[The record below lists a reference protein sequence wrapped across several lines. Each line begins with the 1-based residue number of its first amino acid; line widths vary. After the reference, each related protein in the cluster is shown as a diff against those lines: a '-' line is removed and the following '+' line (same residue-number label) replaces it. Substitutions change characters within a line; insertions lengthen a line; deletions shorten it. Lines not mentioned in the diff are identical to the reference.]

1 MSRASGDI
9 GLVIHQSATS
19 AGIRSQVPPWR
30 ICRDNEDGTR
40 PPVTEERFETPKE
53 AEAWISKNWPPESP

>member
-1 MSRASGDI
+1 MSRESGSS

-30 ICRDNEDGTR
+30 VCRDLPDGKR
-40 PPVTEERFETPKE
+40 PPVTEQRFETPEE
-53 AEAWISKNWPPESP
+53 AEKWIDRNWSPE